1 MSWQG
6 KAHITVLQEK
16 KKPPYFQIKEGTG
29 VMTSICFLQAGMHRL
44 PEAEV
49 KK

>member
-1 MSWQG
+1 MSHTLPLLELSISRQP
-6 KAHITVLQEK
+6 L
-16 KKPPYFQIKEGTG
+16 
-29 VMTSICFLQAGMHRL
+29 MTSICFLQAGMHRL